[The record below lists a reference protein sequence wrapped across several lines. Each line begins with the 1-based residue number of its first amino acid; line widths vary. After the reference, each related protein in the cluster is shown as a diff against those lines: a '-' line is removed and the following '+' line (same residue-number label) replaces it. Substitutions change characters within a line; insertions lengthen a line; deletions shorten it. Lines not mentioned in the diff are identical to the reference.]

1 MFSVGQRVEV
11 HPATDAFMMGDR
23 YGVVEK
29 IYTPRTVQG
38 VEPHNSVRIHV
49 LMDRSGKVR
58 RFHPDN
64 LYETGE

>member
-29 IYTPRTVQG
+29 VYRPRTVQG
-38 VEPHNSVRIHV
+38 VEPHNTQRVHVR
-49 LMDRSGKVR
+49 MGRSGKVR
-58 RFHPDN
+58 RFHVDN
-64 LYETGE
+64 LYEVG